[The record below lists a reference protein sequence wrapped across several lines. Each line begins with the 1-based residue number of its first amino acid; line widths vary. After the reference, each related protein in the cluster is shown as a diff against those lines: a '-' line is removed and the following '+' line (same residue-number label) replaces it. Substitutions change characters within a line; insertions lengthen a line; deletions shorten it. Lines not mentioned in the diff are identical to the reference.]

1 MIHFSTKQ
9 RYLHR
14 ILLEQMYIGLML
26 MKARI
31 NVVFLLH
38 CVQTTQEYLFY
49 NNGYLQN
56 DCTTH
61 GVGQLGTS
69 TPCFSNMAKERNKSL
84 HPRHAKKGTEV
95 SVNVIPV
102 PKPSWEIRPVLC
114 MWVFII
120 LLHILSLMPGWC
132 IHNWLMFPSESLHT
146 HAFHYGLI

>member
-1 MIHFSTKQ
+1 
-9 RYLHR
+9 
-14 ILLEQMYIGLML
+14 ML

-49 NNGYLQN
+49 NNGHLQN

-69 TPCFSNMAKERNKSL
+69 TPSFSNMAKERNKSL
-84 HPRHAKKGTEV
+84 HPRRAKKGMEV

-102 PKPSWEIRPVLC
+102 PKPS
-114 MWVFII
+114 
-120 LLHILSLMPGWC
+120 
-132 IHNWLMFPSESLHT
+132 
-146 HAFHYGLI
+146 

>member
-1 MIHFSTKQ
+1 VIHFSTKQ
-9 RYLHR
+9 SYLHR

-49 NNGYLQN
+49 NNGHLQN

-61 GVGQLGTS
+61 EVGQLGTS
-69 TPCFSNMAKERNKSL
+69 TPSFTSMVKERNKSL
-84 HPRHAKKGTEV
+84 HPRHAKKGMEV

-102 PKPSWEIRPVLC
+102 PKPS
-114 MWVFII
+114 
-120 LLHILSLMPGWC
+120 
-132 IHNWLMFPSESLHT
+132 
-146 HAFHYGLI
+146 

>member
-9 RYLHR
+9 SYLHR
-14 ILLEQMYIGLML
+14 ILLEQMYIGPML

-49 NNGYLQN
+49 NNGHLQN

-69 TPCFSNMAKERNKSL
+69 TLSFNNMVKERNKSL
-84 HPRHAKKGTEV
+84 HPRHAKKGHGGKHECNSCT
-95 SVNVIPV
+95 
-102 PKPSWEIRPVLC
+102 
-114 MWVFII
+114 
-120 LLHILSLMPGWC
+120 
-132 IHNWLMFPSESLHT
+132 
-146 HAFHYGLI
+146 

>member
-9 RYLHR
+9 SYLHR

-38 CVQTTQEYLFY
+38 CVQTIQEYLFY
-49 NNGYLQN
+49 NSGHLLN
-56 DCTTH
+56 DYSWNRAARKKHPMLC
-61 GVGQLGTS
+61 
-69 TPCFSNMAKERNKSL
+69 NMAKERSKSL
-84 HPRHAKKGTEV
+84 HPRHAEKGMEV

-102 PKPSWEIRPVLC
+102 PKPNREIRPVLC

-120 LLHILSLMPGWC
+120 LLHILSLVPGC
-132 IHNWLMFPSESLHT
+132 CFHN
-146 HAFHYGLI
+146 

>member
-9 RYLHR
+9 SYLHR
-14 ILLEQMYIGLML
+14 ILLEKMYIGLML

-49 NNGYLQN
+49 NNGHLQN

-61 GVGQLGTS
+61 GVGQLGTC

-84 HPRHAKKGTEV
+84 YLRHAEKGMEV

-102 PKPSWEIRPVLC
+102 PKPSSEIRPMLC
-114 MWVFII
+114 MLVFII

-132 IHNWLMFPSESLHT
+132 FHNWLMFPSESLYT
-146 HAFHYGLI
+146 RAFH